1 MQVHLCSS
9 IDVTEP
15 RKKKFIEEKNKT
27 RQNATTNQVFLQTI
41 LHFQMVQYH
50 RAEKKKT
57 TYTNIKISSPLEQM
71 VLFLMCT

>member
-41 LHFQMVQYH
+41 LHFQMVQHH
-50 RAEKKKT
+50 RAEKKKD
-57 TYTNIKISSPLEQM
+57 NIYKYKN
-71 VLFLMCT
+71 